1 MSTTTLELVQQ
12 IDEFQQISDFMEDD
26 QLTEVLAVIVKMMV
40 NPDIPPNK
48 VAATIVKLEAFAAK
62 FTLLASYYTNVD
74 KSKRDK
80 KNMYYSAAEAVRR
93 LVDALK
99 YMAKDKVYG

>member
-1 MSTTTLELVQQ
+1 MSTTLELVGKV
-12 IDEFQQISDFMEDD
+12 DEFQKISDLMSDD
-26 QLTEVLAVIVKMMV
+26 ELTEILAVIVKMMV

-48 VAATIVKLEAFAAK
+48 VAVTIVRLEAFAAK
-62 FTLLASYYTNVD
+62 FSMLASYYTNVE
-74 KSKRDK
+74 KNKRDK
-80 KNMYYSAAEAVRR
+80 KNLYYSITEATRR

>member
-1 MSTTTLELVQQ
+1 MSTTLELVQQ
-12 IDEFQQISDFMEDD
+12 VDEFQKISDLMVDD
-26 QLTEVLAVIVKMMV
+26 DLNEVLAVIVKMMV

-48 VAATIVKLEAFAAK
+48 VATTIVRLEAFAAK
-62 FTLLASYYTNVD
+62 FSMLASYYTNVD
-74 KSKRDK
+74 KTKRDK
-80 KNMYYSAAEAVRR
+80 KNLYYSLTEATRR